1 LYNTFP
7 KTEEE
12 KALWF
17 SAEMNYRQFKSLSHK
32 LENSDIEN
40 EILNNQYFIQKVS
53 KSVNLN
59 LVEVNQWLK
68 NAWNTESILIQ
79 NIDII
84 ANTGQSFCMQWAFP
98 QAYYSV
104 FGTTLAKFKA
114 IGMTESSH
122 TSVLRKYGSLMLEKK
137 LPESI
142 SIYCN
147 GIAKNI
153 AFENIVVP
161 KKIDRHM
168 DLNLNDDSTIDN
180 HICQFLKATRLL
192 RLKEKAPSMG
202 FKKPNGEKRINL
214 NDELWTKVSN
224 SIGNTTIFD
233 FLYRKRIKGNYQDI
247 ETYNSPYFK
256 GKEVLESLIS
266 VIDRINLVN
275 EVYTCKAIGKE
286 NYNLLVERQLKL
298 VQNENLAKRLLTT
311 NSIIDTL

>member
-1 LYNTFP
+1 MYNTFP
-7 KTEEE
+7 KTDEENE
-12 KALWF
+12 LWF
-17 SAEMNYRQFKSLSHK
+17 RAEMNYRQFKSLSHK

-53 KSVNLN
+53 KSANLN
-59 LVEVNQWLK
+59 LNEVNQWLK
-68 NAWNTESILIQ
+68 NSWNTESVLIR

-84 ANTGQSFCMQWAFP
+84 ENTNQSFCMQWAFP

-122 TSVLRKYGSLMLEKK
+122 TSVLKKYGSLMLEKK

-142 SIYCN
+142 SISCN
-147 GIAKNI
+147 GIAKNLV
-153 AFENIVVP
+153 FENIVAP
-161 KKIDRHM
+161 KKIDGYM
-168 DLNLNDDSTIDN
+168 DLDLNDSSTIDN

-192 RLKEKAPSMG
+192 RLKEKAPNMG
-202 FKKPNGEKRINL
+202 FKKPNGEKRKNL
-214 NDELWTKVSN
+214 NDDLWDKVSS
-224 SIGNTTIFD
+224 SIGSTTIFD

-286 NYNLLVERQLKL
+286 NYNSFVEKQLKL
-298 VQNENLAKRLLTT
+298 VNNEKLNNRLITT
-311 NSIIDTL
+311 NSIIDAL

>member
-1 LYNTFP
+1 LYNKFP

-12 KALWF
+12 KELWF

-32 LENSDIEN
+32 LQNSDIEN

-53 KSVNLN
+53 KSANLQIS
-59 LVEVNQWLK
+59 EVNQWLN
-68 NAWNTESILIQ
+68 NAWNTECILMA
-79 NIDII
+79 NINII
-84 ANTGQSFCMQWAFP
+84 ENTGQSFCMQWAFP

-104 FGTTLAKFKA
+104 FGTTLAQFKA

-122 TSVLRKYGSLMLEKK
+122 TSVLKKYGSLMLEKK

-142 SIYCN
+142 SIFCN
-147 GIAKNI
+147 GIEKNI
-153 AFENIVVP
+153 VFENIVAP
-161 KKIDRHM
+161 NKIDGYM
-168 DLNLNDDSTIDN
+168 DLDLNDYSTIDN

-192 RLKEKAPSMG
+192 RLKEKAPNMNFRKS
-202 FKKPNGEKRINL
+202 NGEKRKNL

-286 NYNLLVERQLKL
+286 NYNSIAEKQLKL
-298 VQNENLAKRLLTT
+298 VKNENLEKRLLTT
-311 NSIIDTL
+311 NSIIEAL